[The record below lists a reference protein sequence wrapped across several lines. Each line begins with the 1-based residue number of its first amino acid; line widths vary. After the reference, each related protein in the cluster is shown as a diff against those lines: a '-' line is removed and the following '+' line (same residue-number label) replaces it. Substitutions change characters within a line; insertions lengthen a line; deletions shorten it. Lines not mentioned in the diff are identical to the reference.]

1 MFPSCM
7 RTSLAQERQNTWI
20 STVWRGRPVRQ
31 SDCCRVRVQR
41 LVESIEDEKRMFGNA
56 PLTKQEREEN
66 EQREVILRLANAI
79 KQSHEAQAEETYH
92 LPRTYDKDAQG
103 LSDRQKLLKARY
115 KCGPLRRETAFN
127 VDA

>member
-1 MFPSCM
+1 M
-7 RTSLAQERQNTWI
+7 
-20 STVWRGRPVRQ
+20 
-31 SDCCRVRVQR
+31 
-41 LVESIEDEKRMFGNA
+41 ESIEDEKRMFGNA